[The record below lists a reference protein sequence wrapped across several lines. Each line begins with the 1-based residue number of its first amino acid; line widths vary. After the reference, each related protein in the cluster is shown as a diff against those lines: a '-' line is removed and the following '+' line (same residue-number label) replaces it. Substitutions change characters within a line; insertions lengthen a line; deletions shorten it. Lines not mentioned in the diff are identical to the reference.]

1 MLRLKSMKKI
11 LALIFASI
19 LALTPLIACTTE
31 EGLDPTQAPTAEP
44 ESIVTDT
51 PEPIVTDT
59 PEPVVT
65 DTPKPSVVYNEYEL
79 AELLKFME
87 SVGVISDRT
96 NGALICPGYV
106 ADDPTTWVIEGM
118 PFVRWTKDGHVEYFS
133 LAFGYSLTSKDY
145 LDGRPLMYLGGSLVF
160 DGFDEMISL
169 SSAGVYCDEL
179 IVQNCNALREVWIR
193 GSEFNK
199 VHLEADIEFLD
210 GYVCAREFYW
220 RCNDVEANCIFELT
234 LTASGNGLVGCSKYG
249 DVDGDYVIIH
259 ARANTGSTFVGWY
272 DEHGNLISAERWFEI
287 SSDEMNGCVGT
298 FNYTARFEKN

>member
-1 MLRLKSMKKI
+1 MKRI

-31 EGLDPTQAPTAEP
+31 VGNDPTQAPTAEP
-44 ESIVTDT
+44 EAIVTDT
-51 PEPIVTDT
+51 PEPIVTDM
-59 PEPVVT
+59 PEAIVT
-65 DTPKPSVVYNEYEL
+65 DTPEPEPSASSVVYDEYEL
-79 AELLKFME
+79 SELLKFME
-87 SVGVISDRT
+87 AVGVISDRV
-96 NGALICPGYV
+96 NGALICPDYD
-106 ADDPTTWVIEGM
+106 ADDPTTWVVEGM
-118 PFVRWTKDGHVEYFS
+118 PLVGWTEDGHVESFS
-133 LAFGYSLTSKDY
+133 LCFGNSLTREDY
-145 LDGRPLMYLGGSLVF
+145 LYGRTLMYLGGSLALY
-160 DGFDEMISL
+160 GFDELAFL
-169 SSAGVYCDEL
+169 SSAYVYCDEL
-179 IVQNCNALREVWIR
+179 IVRDCDALTEVWIR

-272 DEHGNLISAERWFEI
+272 DEDGNLVSTEGWFEI

>member
-1 MLRLKSMKKI
+1 MKRI

-19 LALTPLIACTTE
+19 LALTPLAACTTE
-31 EGLDPTQAPTAEP
+31 VGNDPTQAPTTEP
-44 ESIVTDT
+44 EAIVTDT

-59 PEPVVT
+59 PEAIVT
-65 DTPKPSVVYNEYEL
+65 DTPEPEPSASSVVYNEYEL
-79 AELLKFME
+79 AELLKFMQTD
-87 SVGVISDRT
+87 SVISDRV
-96 NGALICPGYV
+96 NGALLCPDYD
-106 ADDPTTWVIEGM
+106 ANDPTTWVVEGR
-118 PFVRWTKDGHVEYFS
+118 PLVGWTEDGHVECFS
-133 LAFGYSLTSKDY
+133 LVFGDSLTFGDY
-145 LDGRPLMYLGGSLVF
+145 LYGRPLMYLGGSLVF

-169 SSAGVYCDEL
+169 SSAYVYCDEL

-259 ARANTGSTFVGWY
+259 ARANAGSTFVGWY
-272 DEHGNLISAERWFEI
+272 DEHGNLISTEGWFEI

-298 FNYTARFEKN
+298 FDYYAHFEEN

>member
-1 MLRLKSMKKI
+1 MKRI

-31 EGLDPTQAPTAEP
+31 VGNDTTQAPTAEP

-59 PEPVVT
+59 PEAIVT
-65 DTPKPSVVYNEYEL
+65 DTPEPKPSASSVVYNEYEL
-79 AELLKFME
+79 SELLKFME

-133 LAFGYSLTSKDY
+133 LAFGYSLTFGDY
-145 LDGRPLMYLGGSLVF
+145 LYGRPLMYLGGSLVF

-169 SSAGVYCDEL
+169 SSAYVYCDEL

-210 GYVCAREFYW
+210 RNVCAREFYW

-234 LTASGNGLVGCSKYG
+234 LTASGNGLVGCSKYE

-259 ARANTGSTFVGWY
+259 ARANAGSTFVGWY
-272 DEHGNLISAERWFEI
+272 DEDGNLVSTEGWFEI